1 MQRSPPSQA
10 SLFSPDLR
18 GLSVG
23 LSLSI
28 LMIAFES
35 LAVSTV
41 LPSVAKELNGQALYG
56 WSFSAFFLGYLMSTV
71 TLGGLADRD
80 GPKRPYAAALALFGA
95 GLLIAGL
102 APNMTTFVIGRGV
115 QGLGGGAVG
124 AIAYL
129 AINRAYPDN
138 IRAAMLSL
146 LSSAWVLPAL
156 IGPLTASLIAQQS
169 SWRAV
174 FLGLL
179 PFVAIAATITLPAL
193 GRLNGHGKPL
203 ERQRVVLAVAV
214 ALGAVLTLSALQ
226 TTQIWLAG
234 LMAVAGLALMLPAL
248 LRLLPAGTLRLE
260 GALQA
265 GMVTRF
271 LLTFAFLGAEV
282 LVPLA
287 LGELR
292 GLSLTEAGLVLST
305 GALSWSAGSM
315 LQSRLDSKSEGRSRA
330 DLVRI
335 GFALLSLAMLGMLCV
350 SLLPIPA
357 WLSGVMWLIGGLGMG
372 FAFPA
377 HTLVVFAHAPVGDEG
392 KVSGSLQMVD
402 VLGAALSAGI
412 GGALIAG
419 LGLKIGFTVIYALT
433 VGAALIGIAVA
444 GKLVTRTPR
453 A

>member
-1 MQRSPPSQA
+1 MFQPS
-10 SLFSPDLR
+10 LR

-41 LPSVAKELNGQALYG
+41 LPSVTKELDGQALYG
-56 WSFSAFFLGYLMSTV
+56 WSFSAFFLGYLVSTV

-80 GPKRPYAAALALFGA
+80 GPRLAYAAALALFGA

-102 APNMTTFVIGRGV
+102 APNMIVFVIGRGV
-115 QGLGGGAVG
+115 QGLGGGAIG

-129 AINRAYPDN
+129 AINRAYPDH

-156 IGPLTASLIAQQS
+156 IGPLAASLIAQRF

-179 PFVAIAATITLPAL
+179 PLVVIAATITLPAL
-193 GRLNGHGKPL
+193 GRLTGHGKPL
-203 ERQRVVLAVAV
+203 EGRRVVLAVAV
-214 ALGAVLTLSALQ
+214 AVGAVLTLSALQ
-226 TTQIWLAG
+226 TQQIWLAV
-234 LMAVAGLALMLPAL
+234 LVALAGLALMLPAL
-248 LRLLPAGTLRLE
+248 LSLLPAGTLRLE
-260 GALQA
+260 GPLQA

-292 GLSLTEAGLVLST
+292 GLSLTEAGLVLSV
-305 GALSWSAGSM
+305 GALSWSFGSV
-315 LQSRLDSKSEGRSRA
+315 LQSRLDSRSAGRSRA
-330 DLVRI
+330 GLVRT
-335 GFALLSLAMLGMLCV
+335 GFALLSTAMLGMLCV

-357 WLSGVMWLIGGLGMG
+357 WLAGVAWLIGGLGMG
-372 FAFPA
+372 FAFPS
-377 HTLVVFAHAPVGDEG
+377 HTLVVFAHAPSGQEG
-392 KVSGSLQMVD
+392 KISGSLQMVD

-412 GGALIAG
+412 GGALIAQ
-419 LGLKIGFTVIYALT
+419 LGLKTGFTVIYAAT
-433 VGAALIGIAVA
+433 VCAALLGIAVA
-444 GKLVTRTPR
+444 GKLVSRSP
-453 A
+453 

>member
-1 MQRSPPSQA
+1 MRALPLKSA
-10 SLFSPDLR
+10 GLFSLELR

-23 LSLSI
+23 LALSI

-56 WSFSAFFLGYLMSTV
+56 WSFSAFFLGYLVSTV

-80 GPKRPYAAALALFGA
+80 GPKRPYAAALALFGV
-95 GLLIAGL
+95 GLLIAGF
-102 APNMTTFVIGRGV
+102 APNMTVFVIGRGV
-115 QGLGGGAVG
+115 QGLGGGAIG

-129 AINRAYPDN
+129 AINRAYPDQ

-156 IGPLTASLIAQQS
+156 IGPLTASLIAQS
-169 SWRAV
+169 FSWRAV

-179 PFVAIAATITLPAL
+179 PLVVIAATITLPAL
-193 GRLNGHGKPL
+193 SRLSGHGKPL
-203 ERQRVVLAVAV
+203 ERLRVVLAVAV

-226 TTQIWLAG
+226 TPQLWLAL
-234 LMAVAGLALMLPAL
+234 LMGLAGASLLLPAL

-265 GMVTRF
+265 GMVVRF

-292 GLSLTEAGLVLST
+292 RLSLTEAGLVLSV
-305 GALSWSAGSM
+305 GALSWSFGSM
-315 LQSRLDSKSEGRSRA
+315 LQSRLDSRSAGRSRA
-330 DLVRI
+330 GLVRL
-335 GFALLSLAMLGMLCV
+335 GFALLSTAMLGMLSV

-357 WLSGVMWLIGGLGMG
+357 WLAGAAWLIGGLGMG

-377 HTLVVFAHAPVGDEG
+377 HTLVVFAHAPAGEEG
-392 KVSGSLQMVD
+392 KVSGNLQMVD

-419 LGLKIGFTVIYALT
+419 LGLSAGFTALYATT
-433 VGAALIGIAVA
+433 VCAALLGVAVA
-444 GKLVTRTPR
+444 GKLVSRTPR

>member
-1 MQRSPPSQA
+1 M
-10 SLFSPDLR
+10 FSPDLR

-41 LPSVAKELNGQALYG
+41 LPSVTKELEGQALYG
-56 WSFSAFFLGYLMSTV
+56 WSFSAFFLGYLVSTV

-80 GPKRPYAAALALFGA
+80 GPARPYAAALALFGV
-95 GLLIAGL
+95 GLLIAGF
-102 APNMTTFVIGRGV
+102 APNMTIFVIGRGV
-115 QGLGGGAVG
+115 QGLGGGAIG

-129 AINRAYPDN
+129 AINRAYPDGL
-138 IRAAMLSL
+138 RAAMLSL

-156 IGPLTASLIAQQS
+156 IGPLAASLIAQS
-169 SWRAV
+169 FSWRAV

-179 PFVAIAATITLPAL
+179 PLVGIAALITLPSL
-193 GRLNGHGKPL
+193 GRLRGHGQPL
-203 ERQRVVLAVAV
+203 ERQRVGLAVAV

-226 TTQIWLAG
+226 APQLWLAV
-234 LMAVAGLALMLPAL
+234 LMGMAGLVLMLPSL

-287 LGELR
+287 LGDLR
-292 GLSLTEAGLVLST
+292 GLSLTEAGLVLSV
-305 GALSWSAGSM
+305 GALSWSFGSM
-315 LQSRLDSKSEGRSRA
+315 LQSRLDSRSAGRSRVV
-330 DLVRI
+330 LVRV

-357 WLSGVMWLIGGLGMG
+357 WLAGVAWLIGGLGMG
-372 FAFPA
+372 LAFPA
-377 HTLVVFAHAPVGDEG
+377 HTLVVFAHAPSGEEG
-392 KVSGSLQMVD
+392 KVSGNLQMVD

-412 GGALIAG
+412 GGALIAQ
-419 LGLKIGFTVIYALT
+419 LGLSAGFTVIYGLT
-433 VGAALIGIAVA
+433 VCAALLGIAVA
-444 GKLVTRTPR
+444 GRLVSRTV
-453 A
+453 AA

>member
-1 MQRSPPSQA
+1 MQRSPSSPTGLFQPS
-10 SLFSPDLR
+10 LR
-18 GLSVG
+18 GLSIG

-56 WSFSAFFLGYLMSTV
+56 WSFSAFFLGYLVSTV

-102 APNMTTFVIGRGV
+102 APNMTIFVIGRGV
-115 QGLGGGAVG
+115 QGLGGGAIG

-138 IRAAMLSL
+138 IRAGMLSL

-156 IGPLTASLIAQQS
+156 IGPLAASLIAQRF

-179 PFVAIAATITLPAL
+179 PLIVIAAIITLPAL
-193 GRLNGHGKPL
+193 GRLSGHGKPL
-203 ERQRVVLAVAV
+203 EGRRVVLAVAV

-226 TTQIWLAG
+226 TPQIWLSA
-234 LMAVAGLALMLPAL
+234 LMALTGSALMLPAL
-248 LRLLPAGTLRLE
+248 LRLLPAGTWRLE

-292 GLSLTEAGLVLST
+292 GLSLTEAGLVLSV
-305 GALSWSAGSM
+305 GALSWSVGSM
-315 LQSRLDSKSEGRSRA
+315 LQSRFDSRSAGQSRVA
-330 DLVRI
+330 LVRA
-335 GFALLSLAMLGMLCV
+335 GFALLSIAMLGMLCV

-357 WLSGVMWLIGGLGMG
+357 WLAGVAWLIGGLGMG
-372 FAFPA
+372 FAFPS
-377 HTLVVFAHAPVGDEG
+377 HTLVVFAHAPTGQEG
-392 KVSGSLQMVD
+392 QISGSLQMVD

-419 LGLKIGFTVIYALT
+419 LGLTTGFTVIYVAT
-433 VGAALIGIAVA
+433 VCTALIGIAVA
-444 GKLVTRTPR
+444 GKLASRT

>member
-1 MQRSPPSQA
+1 MFQPS
-10 SLFSPDLR
+10 LR
-18 GLSVG
+18 GLSIG

-56 WSFSAFFLGYLMSTV
+56 WSFSAFFLGYLVSTV

-102 APNMTTFVIGRGV
+102 APNMTIFVIGRGV
-115 QGLGGGAVG
+115 QGLGGGAIG

-138 IRAAMLSL
+138 IRAGMLSL

-156 IGPLTASLIAQQS
+156 IGPLAASLIAQRF

-179 PFVAIAATITLPAL
+179 PLIVIAAIITLPAL
-193 GRLNGHGKPL
+193 GRLSGHGKPL
-203 ERQRVVLAVAV
+203 EGRRVVLAVAV

-226 TTQIWLAG
+226 TPQIWLSA
-234 LMAVAGLALMLPAL
+234 LMALTGSALMLPAL
-248 LRLLPAGTLRLE
+248 LRLLPAGTWRLE

-292 GLSLTEAGLVLST
+292 GLSLTEAGLVLSV
-305 GALSWSAGSM
+305 GALSWSVGSM
-315 LQSRLDSKSEGRSRA
+315 LQSRFDSRSAGQSRVA
-330 DLVRI
+330 LVRA
-335 GFALLSLAMLGMLCV
+335 GFALLSIAMLGMLCV

-357 WLSGVMWLIGGLGMG
+357 WLAGVAWLIGGLGMG
-372 FAFPA
+372 FAFPS
-377 HTLVVFAHAPVGDEG
+377 HTLVVFAHAPTGQEG
-392 KVSGSLQMVD
+392 QISGSLQMVD

-419 LGLKIGFTVIYALT
+419 LGLTTGFTVIYVAT
-433 VGAALIGIAVA
+433 VCTALIGIAVA
-444 GKLVTRTPR
+444 GKLASRT

>member
-1 MQRSPPSQA
+1 MQLSSSSRAGLFDPS
-10 SLFSPDLR
+10 LR

-41 LPSVAKELNGQALYG
+41 LPSVAKELEGQALYG
-56 WSFSAFFLGYLMSTV
+56 WSFSAFFLGYLVSTV

-80 GPKRPYAAALALFGA
+80 GPRRPYAAALALFGL
-95 GLLIAGL
+95 GLLIAGF
-102 APNMTTFVIGRGV
+102 APNMTVFVIGRGV

-129 AINRAYPDN
+129 AINRAYPDQ

-156 IGPLTASLIAQQS
+156 IGPLAASLIAQIF

-179 PFVAIAATITLPAL
+179 PLVVIAAGITLPAL
-193 GRLNGHGKPL
+193 SRLSGHGKPL
-203 ERQRVVLAVAV
+203 EGQRVVLAIAV
-214 ALGAVLTLSALQ
+214 AIGAVLTLSALQ
-226 TTQIWLAG
+226 TPHMWLAV
-234 LMAVAGLALMLPAL
+234 LMALAGSALMLPAL
-248 LRLLPAGTLRLE
+248 HGLLPAGTWRLE

-292 GLSLTEAGLVLST
+292 GLTLTEAGVVLSV
-305 GALSWSAGSM
+305 GALSWSVGSV
-315 LQSRLDSKSEGRSRA
+315 LQSRLDVRYAGRSRA
-330 DLVRI
+330 GLVRA
-335 GFALLSLAMLGMLCV
+335 GFALLSIAMLGMLGV
-350 SLLPIPA
+350 TLLPIPA
-357 WLSGVMWLIGGLGMG
+357 WLSGLAWLIGGLGMG
-372 FAFPA
+372 LAFPS
-377 HTLVVFAHAPVGDEG
+377 HTLVVFAHAPNGQEG
-392 KVSGSLQMVD
+392 QTSGNLQMVD

-419 LGLKIGFTVIYALT
+419 LGLKTGFTVIYSLT
-433 VGAALIGIAVA
+433 VCAALIGIAVA
-444 GKLVTRTPR
+444 GKLVSRTGQ
-453 A
+453 

>member
-1 MQRSPPSQA
+1 M
-10 SLFSPDLR
+10 FSPSLR

-41 LPSVAKELNGQALYG
+41 LPGVAKELNGQALYG
-56 WSFSAFFLGYLMSTV
+56 WSFSAFFLGYLVSTV

-80 GPKRPYAAALALFGA
+80 GPRQPYTAALALFGA

-102 APNMTTFVIGRGV
+102 APNMTVFVIGRGV

-129 AINRAYPDN
+129 AINRAYPDQ

-156 IGPLTASLIAQQS
+156 IGPLTASLIAQAF
-169 SWRAV
+169 SWRTV

-179 PFVAIAATITLPAL
+179 PLVLIAALITLPAL
-193 GRLNGHGKPL
+193 ARLSGHGKPL

-214 ALGAVLTLSALQ
+214 AVGAVLTLSALQ
-226 TTQIWLAG
+226 TPQLWLAG
-234 LMAVAGLALMLPAL
+234 PMGLSGVSLMLPAL

-265 GMVTRF
+265 GMVVRF

-292 GLSLTEAGLVLST
+292 DLTLTEAGLVLSV
-305 GALSWSAGSM
+305 GALSWSFGSV
-315 LQSRLDSKSEGRSRA
+315 LQSHFDSRSAGRSRVG
-330 DLVRI
+330 LVRA
-335 GFALLSLAMLGMLCV
+335 GFALLSIAMLGMLGV

-357 WLSGVMWLIGGLGMG
+357 WLSGVAWLIGGLGMG
-372 FAFPA
+372 FAFPS
-377 HTLVVFAHAPVGDEG
+377 HTLVVFAHAPSGQEG
-392 KVSGSLQMVD
+392 ETSGSLQMVD

-412 GGALIAG
+412 GGALIAKFG
-419 LGLKIGFTVIYALT
+419 LSAGFTVLYIST
-433 VGAALIGIAVA
+433 VCAALLGIAVA
-444 GKLVTRTPR
+444 GKLINR
-453 A
+453 AQ